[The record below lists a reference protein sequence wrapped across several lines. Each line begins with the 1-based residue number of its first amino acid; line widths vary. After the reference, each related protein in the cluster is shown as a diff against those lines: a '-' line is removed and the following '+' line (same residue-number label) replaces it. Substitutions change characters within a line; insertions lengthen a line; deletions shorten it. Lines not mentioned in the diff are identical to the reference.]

1 MNPLMS
7 IFGGMANGNNNMM
20 LQAIGAMM
28 RGESP
33 QAFMK
38 NLAKTN
44 PALNGLNLDDM
55 QSTAKKLCNEKGV
68 DVNTAIQ
75 QVTAEVNANK

>member
-1 MNPLMS
+1 MS
-7 IFGGMANGNNNMM
+7 IFGSGGNNNMM

-33 QAFMK
+33 QTFMK
-38 NLAKTN
+38 NLARTN

-55 QSTAKKLCNEKGV
+55 KSTAQKLCNDKGV
-68 DVNTAIQ
+68 DMNTAIQ

>member
-7 IFGGMANGNNNMM
+7 IFGSGGNNNMM

-33 QAFMK
+33 QTFMK
-38 NLAKTN
+38 NLARTN

-55 QSTAKKLCNEKGV
+55 KSTAQKLCNDKGV
-68 DVNTAIQ
+68 DMNTAIQ